1 MAKKDSHRSSDNRVF
16 WSDLNGFTDV
26 RVDARYHH
34 PVRRKGK
41 AMTWVLVALAAILIA
56 EILWLTWPEQ
66 NKSLLLR
73 PQFDTE
79 RTDAR

>member
-1 MAKKDSHRSSDNRVF
+1 MK
-16 WSDLNGFTDV
+16 
-26 RVDARYHH
+26 
-34 PVRRKGK
+34 
-41 AMTWVLVALAAILIA
+41 WVLVALAAILIA
-56 EILWLTWPEQ
+56 EILWLTWPIQ